1 MARIEEAEQGVRD
14 LEEMN
19 QKTMAAGLA
28 SGLGVSSLP
37 DIMANAARKLT
48 NDEKAKILPPE
59 GYLFVLGP
67 CVWRVTYRNLGKLR
81 FTATLTGVVQAPPE
95 TAEKQEPNDERRES
109 DDEADS
115 VSQ

>member
-1 MARIEEAEQGVRD
+1 MEHALEEERMARIEEAEQKMARIEEAEQGVRD

-59 GYLFVLGP
+59 GYVFVLGP
-67 CVWRVTYRNLGKLR
+67 YVWRVTYRNLGKLR
-81 FTATLTGVVQAPPE
+81 FTATLTGAAGYV
-95 TAEKQEPNDERRES
+95 
-109 DDEADS
+109 EA
-115 VSQ
+115 V